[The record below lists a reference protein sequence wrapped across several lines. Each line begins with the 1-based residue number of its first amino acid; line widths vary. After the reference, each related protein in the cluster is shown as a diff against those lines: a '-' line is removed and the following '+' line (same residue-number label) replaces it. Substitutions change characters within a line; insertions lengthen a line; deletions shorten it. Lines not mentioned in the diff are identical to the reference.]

1 MSVRRFAGE
10 TQRWSAALSR
20 VCFCLSLCVLVF
32 AGLATSLPAA
42 AAGKTG
48 YTIAY
53 LISSDFD
60 GCYVPGVIRAIRQFA
75 EAEAE
80 EINARGGIA
89 GQPISLIFLDDE
101 DKAEKTVANVKTALA
116 EPGLLAMIG
125 VPSSTRG
132 KAVFDALGK
141 EIDAAGVPFIT
152 EISLN
157 RMFYQHS
164 NVFTLASAVD
174 NELEVIKAFLAANH
188 FDRPAFVGLEGDLY
202 TGAIGDGLKEL
213 AAGRGLVADHR
224 IKVVNY
230 KLDESVAAPV
240 VADLITKQPD
250 VIFLGLGSGAGA
262 TFLKELDRA
271 GSRAPIF
278 IVLGRITR
286 LLGRA
291 GALAVGRPMYQLGWD
306 GVPNAYNERLR
317 QRIWQARDRNWVF
330 DDVPAKL
337 TSAEYQARNCRTRE
351 PQHLTVLAD
360 KNRRAIGRGAQ
371 YRDMLALLAQAGATA
386 PKGAPLGAVKQHLV
400 REVSSYTQRRRVL
413 RGWWQDWSFTKARAS
428 AADTLII
435 TKPTLDA
442 PVVLASTQF
451 ARVGGELEP
460 RPVVYISL
468 DLISLA
474 RIDTNDKSFDAEFYL
489 SFKSAAPD
497 IDINSIEF
505 TNAYRAQTG
514 KDKLLRSHLIHA
526 GSEETSFP
534 KNVKV
539 YRVSGKFTFEPELAR
554 YPFDTQR
561 LSISFQPSSAAR
573 PFLIQPPVGAS
584 HSGQFASDGWK
595 PGEAYVGSDQDIIPT
610 IDSDATGRRIVPFY
624 KFNYTW
630 VVKRSANDYYL
641 RVVVPLGFILLVTYF
656 SVFLSHTR
664 FESLMGI
671 QVTALLSAIALYLAL
686 PKVDSDQAT
695 LSDKIFMITY
705 ALVSLM
711 IGLAVFK
718 DLRWVHSH
726 ARLRKSVSFVQ
737 IFVFPAVAIG
747 VIGYLL
753 YDGPVNEVIDAL
765 MSHVRTITG

>member
-1 MSVRRFAGE
+1 MAVRR
-10 TQRWSAALSR
+10 R
-20 VCFCLSLCVLVF
+20 VGRAQELPADLVRTGVLFLLCVLGF
-32 AGLATSLPAA
+32 ACCLLLRPGVAIAKA
-42 AAGKTG
+42 G
-48 YTIAY
+48 YTIAF

-75 EAEAE
+75 EVEVA
-80 EINARGGIA
+80 EINARGGIG
-89 GQPISLIFLDDE
+89 GQSIRLLFLDDE
-101 DKAEKTVANVKTALA
+101 DKAEKTVANVKAALA

-132 KAVFDALGK
+132 KAVFDALGRDI
-141 EIDAAGVPFIT
+141 EAAGVPFIT

-157 RMFYQHS
+157 RMFFEHR
-164 NVFTLASAVD
+164 NVFTMASAVD
-174 NELEVIKAFLAANH
+174 NELEVIKAFLAANRYS
-188 FDRPAFVGLEGDLY
+188 RPAFVGLDGDLY
-202 TGAIGDGLKEL
+202 TDAIGNGLKAL
-213 AAGRGLVADHR
+213 SDDRGLVADHR

-230 KLDESVAAPV
+230 RLEEKTARP
-240 VADLITKQPD
+240 VADDLIAKRPD
-250 VIFLGLGSGAGA
+250 IIFLGLGSGAGA

-271 GSRAPIF
+271 GSTAPVF

-286 LLGRA
+286 MLGRA
-291 GALAVGRPMYQLGWD
+291 GALAVSRPMYQLGWD

-317 QRIWQARDRNWVF
+317 QRIWQSRETNWVF

-337 TSAEYQARNCRTRE
+337 SSAEYQARNCKTRE
-351 PQHLTVLAD
+351 PERLWVLHD

-371 YRDMLALLAQAGATA
+371 YRDMLALLAEAGTKA
-386 PKGAPLGAVKQHLV
+386 PQNASLGDLRQHLV
-400 REVSSYTQRRRVL
+400 REISSYTQRRRVL
-413 RGWWQDWSFTKARAS
+413 RGWWQDWSFTKTRAS

-435 TKPTLDA
+435 SKPSLDA
-442 PVVLASTQF
+442 PVMLAPTQF
-451 ARVGGELEP
+451 ARVGGELEA

-489 SFKSAAPD
+489 SFKSATPE

-514 KDKLLRSHLIHA
+514 KDKLLRSHLIHT
-526 GSEETSFP
+526 GNEETSFP
-534 KNVKV
+534 KDVKV

-573 PFLIQPPVGAS
+573 PFLIQPPVGAAGGG
-584 HSGQFASDGWK
+584 HFASDGWK
-595 PGEAYVGSDQDIIPT
+595 PGERYVGSDQDIIPT
-610 IDSDATGRRIVPFY
+610 LDSNASDRRIVPFY
-624 KFNYTW
+624 KFNYSW

-686 PKVDSDQAT
+686 PKVNSDQAT

-718 DLRWVHSH
+718 DLKWVHGH
-726 ARLRKSVSFVQ
+726 AGLRKAVSFVQ
-737 IFVFPAVAIG
+737 IFIFPAIAIG

-753 YDGPVNEVIDAL
+753 YDGPMLEVIDTL
-765 MSHVRTITG
+765 VTQVREVTG